1 MRSSLVRAAVLAL
14 LAPLALAGAFGH
26 VDGLGLLSHGTQL
39 FAPEHPEHAPFVPQ
53 REHACGAC
61 AVANL
66 LPPASAPVFLAPP
79 PSRPS
84 SDARADRAAP
94 APSFRPSPAAL
105 LLRPRR
111 RRPAWAKSARAS
123 VNASEGIPLKV
134 DSGRRAGAPLFLFA
148 ERFLCGLFGLLAL
161 AAGPSV
167 AQTAPAAQTGNVF
180 NPAISV
186 IGNALG
192 FVGHN
197 EVDNQPSLQLKE
209 SEVGLQAVVDP
220 YARADFFVTFSN
232 EEVGIEEG
240 TITFLSLP
248 WDFLAKAGKFKA
260 AFGKVNTEHP
270 HVRQYADTP
279 LVVLNLLGGEDGIN
293 DAGVSVSRLIPM
305 PAEIFLEA
313 TAQLFRGTS
322 ENLFEA
328 ETRNDV
334 EPLFHLKGYKD
345 LSESTNLEIG
355 GSWTRGNGVEGP
367 GLHTT
372 LAGVDLSFR
381 WKPLRQG
388 LYRSLLVRGEWMQSE
403 RETAAGPTVRADGF
417 YLLCQYQFG
426 RRWNVGYRH
435 DESDHANDGTL
446 RDRGDSAILTFLPS
460 EFSLIRAQLRRNR
473 YERTGL
479 DTHTATEL
487 LVQLQFVI
495 GAHGAH
501 PF

>member
-1 MRSSLVRAAVLAL
+1 M
-14 LAPLALAGAFGH
+14 
-26 VDGLGLLSHGTQL
+26 
-39 FAPEHPEHAPFVPQ
+39 
-53 REHACGAC
+53 
-61 AVANL
+61 
-66 LPPASAPVFLAPP
+66 
-79 PSRPS
+79 
-84 SDARADRAAP
+84 
-94 APSFRPSPAAL
+94 
-105 LLRPRR
+105 
-111 RRPAWAKSARAS
+111 
-123 VNASEGIPLKV
+123 KV
-134 DSGRRAGAPLFLFA
+134 DPGRREGAPLFLFA
-148 ERFLCGLFGLLAL
+148 ELFLFGLFAF
-161 AAGPSV
+161 AAGSAA
-167 AQTAPAAQTGNVF
+167 AQTAPAQTGNVF
-180 NPAISV
+180 NPNISV

-209 SEVGLQAVVDP
+209 SEIGLQAVVDP
-220 YARADFFVTFSN
+220 YARADFFVTLSN

-240 TITFLSLP
+240 YITFLTLP
-248 WDFLAKAGKFKA
+248 GDFIAKAGKFKA

-270 HVRQYADTP
+270 HVRPYADTP

-293 DAGVSVSRLIPM
+293 DSGISVARLIPM
-305 PAEIFLEA
+305 PSEIFLEA
-313 TAQLFRGTS
+313 TAQLFRGTTD
-322 ENLFEA
+322 NLFEA

-334 EPLFHLKGYKD
+334 EPLFHLKAYKD
-345 LSESTNLEIG
+345 LSESTNLELG

-372 LAGVDLSFR
+372 LAGVDFSFR

-417 YLLCQYQFG
+417 YLLGQYQLG

-435 DESDHANDGTL
+435 DESDHADDATL

-460 EFSLIRAQLRRNR
+460 EFSLVRTQLRRNR
-473 YERTGL
+473 YDLPAGPV
-479 DTHTATEL
+479 TATEL